1 MTPSLRTQSE
11 RARPASFRSLSTKF
25 FVFTA
30 SLLFW
35 VVFTFLAF
43 DLRQGHVDWV
53 KWALGG
59 VLVFVAAAGLSRF
72 TIKLLARP
80 LLLLEEG
87 IQSVGEGRLEP
98 IQVSNTRDEIEF
110 LGNSFN
116 HMIDCLNASRNEVRQ
131 NQELLEERIRI
142 RTEEL
147 EHAMQRAQ
155 AASQAKSEFLANMS
169 HELRTPMNGVLGMID
184 IVLDGP
190 LTAEQRE
197 QLETS
202 QRCANSLLSL
212 LNDILDLSKIEAG
225 KMVLERIPFDIRAL
239 IDEAVRAHRPRATH
253 KGITVSVD
261 VAHDVPRRITAD
273 PLRIRQILSNLL
285 SNAMKFTERGSV
297 KVRVLRLPQTSGH
310 ELAFEVSD
318 TGVGIPADKLSCI
331 FEKFTQADGS
341 ITRKYGGT
349 GLGLAITRKLVD
361 MHEGRITV
369 ESEPGKGSTFRVCLP
384 SSVCHEQ
391 SPAGAEPP
399 IAEFSG
405 LPPSSDGNGPAI
417 LVVEDNHVNQKVVT
431 AILRKRG
438 YHVDVANHGREALEY
453 LDLLAYSLILMD
465 VQMPILD
472 GLETTRVIR
481 RDKRFANLPIVAMT
495 AHAMSGDRERCLA
508 AGMNGYLAK
517 PLNPTTLVR
526 VVEEFVTQSHLP
538 ASHVQDSGRK
548 EIDAAPEVLLGRQR
562 TFLQA
567 TPPLVERLHACLHE
581 PDLPGLIEEAN
592 QLSLSAEKI
601 GAARVA
607 AAARSLEQSAAA
619 RDLDALRKHL
629 VTVEHELEI
638 ASRGLARSLQTTH

>member
-1 MTPSLRTQSE
+1 
-11 RARPASFRSLSTKF
+11 
-25 FVFTA
+25 
-30 SLLFW
+30 
-35 VVFTFLAF
+35 
-43 DLRQGHVDWV
+43 
-53 KWALGG
+53 
-59 VLVFVAAAGLSRF
+59 
-72 TIKLLARP
+72 IKLLARP
-80 LLLLEEG
+80 LMLLEEG

-98 IQVSNTRDEIEF
+98 IQVSNTGDEIEF

-116 HMIDCLNASRNEVRQ
+116 HMIDCLNTTRNEVRQ
-131 NQELLEERIRI
+131 HQELLEERIRM

-147 EHAMQRAQ
+147 EQAMQRAQ

-184 IVLDGP
+184 IVLDSP

-197 QLETS
+197 QLETA

-225 KMVLERIPFDIRAL
+225 KMVLERIPFDIRVL

-261 VAHDVPRRITAD
+261 VVHDVPRRITAD

-297 KVRVLRLPQTSGH
+297 RVRVLRTPKTKGH
-310 ELAFEVSD
+310 ELVFEVID
-318 TGVGIPADKLSCI
+318 TGVGIPSDKLSYI

-349 GLGLAITRKLVD
+349 GLGLAITKKLVD
-361 MHEGRITV
+361 MHEGRITL
-369 ESEPGKGSTFRVCLP
+369 ESELGKGSTFRVCFP

-391 SPAGAEPP
+391 PSAGVETP
-399 IAEFSG
+399 IAEFPG
-405 LPPSSDGNGPAI
+405 LPPGDDDNGPSI

-453 LDLLAYSLILMD
+453 LDLLAYSLVLMD

-517 PLNPTTLVR
+517 PLNPTTLLR
-526 VVEEFVTQSHLP
+526 VVEEFVTRSRNLIESP
-538 ASHVQDSGRK
+538 APRDGGWK
-548 EIDAAPEVLLGRQR
+548 EIDAAGVDPDILAGRQR
-562 TFLQA
+562 TFLQT

-581 PDLPGLIEEAN
+581 PDLPGLIGEAN
-592 QLSLSAEKI
+592 QLSLSAERI

-607 AAARSLEQSAAA
+607 EAARNLEQSAVAK
-619 RDLDALRKHL
+619 DLDALRKHL
-629 VTVEHELEI
+629 VTVEQELEI
-638 ASRGLARSLQTTH
+638 ASRGLARSLQTTY